1 MMYLLIGV
9 TLLQISCRGT
19 LHTVWGRAEW
29 AESGQWSAMLRWYG
43 NVFSSHGKVM
53 KDVAAWMDGGK
64 LFCAYGVV

>member
-43 NVFSSHGKVM
+43 NVFSSHGKV
-53 KDVAAWMDGGK
+53 
-64 LFCAYGVV
+64 